1 MSSWPRTIGILVSVG
16 VALACSREDPRATA
30 SREGP
35 DRHACSISVLGR
47 LLTID
52 TAGLRRVIAPATP
65 GESSEGGRIVIFLS
79 GDAPR
84 MIHADYFGEMGRSA
98 EDFYVLDER
107 SFVRVRTVT
116 TYVAPLSD
124 VPNGTPAT
132 VTRDTVWVCQGRAV
146 PAVDSVAAIEALT
159 TLQAIVRHRR

>member
-1 MSSWPRTIGILVSVG
+1 
-16 VALACSREDPRATA
+16 
-30 SREGP
+30 
-35 DRHACSISVLGR
+35 
-47 LLTID
+47 
-52 TAGLRRVIAPATP
+52 
-65 GESSEGGRIVIFLS
+65 
-79 GDAPR
+79 